1 MMIQSRTVCGKS
13 RRVHSVTCSLMEEC
27 ALALTLHIFFSTV
40 SRLVF
45 KKYLKFRCKFR
56 VERTHKRH
64 AQLKWEAANEWE
76 EIGPGCW
83 QLDWLTACLCLWK
96 TDTSLW
102 FCTVLQSFLLQISIF
117 STPLIVQF
125 SAFFLFFLANTHSN
139 IHTHTINSSQRGFT
153 RREAHKALRQGQMR
167 LISQTATSPH
177 HQR

>member
-1 MMIQSRTVCGKS
+1 MPSFSLSFHPLIITHHTPCIFIFYFFAFFIDFPYFPRSFFLISLFPTITISSFFVLCQPVHIYSMMIQSRTVCGKS

-76 EIGPGCW
+76 EIGPGC
-83 QLDWLTACLCLWK
+83 
-96 TDTSLW
+96 
-102 FCTVLQSFLLQISIF
+102 
-117 STPLIVQF
+117 
-125 SAFFLFFLANTHSN
+125 
-139 IHTHTINSSQRGFT
+139 
-153 RREAHKALRQGQMR
+153 
-167 LISQTATSPH
+167 
-177 HQR
+177 